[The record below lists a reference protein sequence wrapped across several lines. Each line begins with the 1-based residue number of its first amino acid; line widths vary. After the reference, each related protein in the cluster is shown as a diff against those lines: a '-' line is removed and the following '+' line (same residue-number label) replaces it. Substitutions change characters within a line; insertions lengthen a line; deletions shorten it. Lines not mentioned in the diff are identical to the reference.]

1 MGECALLKPAV
12 SLIHA
17 FTTSVPEHWKTFG
30 QLYYRVDHPE
40 PQQFQLADF
49 NWRNNSHMFRLA
61 MRCRLSA
68 RRSGSAL
75 PIAKVSH
82 SFRVDFGWRG
92 KRHSGRIVGY
102 TESRP
107 ETDLETLI
115 RIEVNKDRSTNL
127 CTGCFCSVLCLRK
140 DPVAGERSN

>member
-68 RRSGSAL
+68 RRSDSAL
-75 PIAKVSH
+75 PIAKVSIR
-82 SFRVDFGWRG
+82 SGSTLDGEENDTLGELSVTPRVVQKRIWR
-92 KRHSGRIVGY
+92 R
-102 TESRP
+102 
-107 ETDLETLI
+107 
-115 RIEVNKDRSTNL
+115 
-127 CTGCFCSVLCLRK
+127 
-140 DPVAGERSN
+140 